1 MTGSHKET
9 NPSCQ
14 FKENILSTSIG
25 TLYTVGYAAHDAQAR
40 IDRLMRDERTLLI
53 DIRLSPRCGWSAIWT
68 RQALAKRF
76 GRRYIWEQRLGNR
89 HYPHPE
95 RGFALAEGHAHAI
108 QDAATLLCQG
118 ISLILLCACRDFGA
132 CHRSLVTKLI
142 QEAVQTLRESE
153 GH

>member
-1 MTGSHKET
+1 MPIKEKAL
-9 NPSCQ
+9 
-14 FKENILSTSIG
+14 FTSIG
-25 TLYTVGYAAHDAQAR
+25 TLYTVGYAARDAQAR
-40 IDRLMRDERTLLI
+40 IERLMRDERTLLI
-53 DIRLSPRCGWSAIWT
+53 DIRLSPRCGWSAMWT

-89 HYPHPE
+89 NYHHPE

-108 QDAATLLCQG
+108 QDAAALLCQG
-118 ISLILLCACRDFGA
+118 TSLILLYACRNFSK

-142 QEAVQTLRESE
+142 QEAVQAMRESE